1 MSKIKRRT
9 RARQTALQF
18 LYQLDLRGPELIEE
32 LNNFLRENE
41 SDRETVSYART
52 VVQGVH
58 EHCAEIDEILG
69 VVAKNWQVSR
79 MAVVDRNVLR
89 IGAYELLY
97 VPEVPPKVSINEAIE
112 LGKRFSTASS
122 GAFVNGILDKVSRI
136 AKEREESQPEPADG
150 DQASAG
156 VLENCVPTEGVAT
169 EGVPTEGVATEG
181 VPTEGVPTEG
191 VATEGVPTEGV
202 PTEGIAENTVSNNSA
217 ADHPDDALIEED

>member
-18 LYQLDLRGPELIEE
+18 LYQLDLRGPEQIKE

-41 SDRETVSYART
+41 SDRETVNYART

-69 VVAKNWQVSR
+69 AVAKNWQVSR

-122 GAFVNGILDKVSRI
+122 GAFVNGILDKVSQI
-136 AKEREESQPEPADG
+136 AKEREGSQPEPADD

-156 VLENCVPTEGVAT
+156 VLENRVPTEGVA
-169 EGVPTEGVATEG
+169 
-181 VPTEGVPTEG
+181 
-191 VATEGVPTEGV
+191 
-202 PTEGIAENTVSNNSA
+202 TEGIAENTVSNNSA
-217 ADHPDDALIEED
+217 ADHPDDGLIEED

>member
-18 LYQLDLRGPELIEE
+18 LYQLDLRGPELVEE

-58 EHCAEIDEILG
+58 KHCAEIDKILG
-69 VVAKNWQVSR
+69 VVAKNWHVSR

-122 GAFVNGILDKVSRI
+122 GSFVNGILDKVSQI
-136 AKEREESQPEPADG
+136 AKERAGSQPEPTAD
-150 DQASAG
+150 DRDDASE
-156 VLENCVPTEGVAT
+156 LENNVPIEDVS
-169 EGVPTEGVATEG
+169 
-181 VPTEGVPTEG
+181 
-191 VATEGVPTEGV
+191 
-202 PTEGIAENTVSNNSA
+202 ENAVSNNSA
-217 ADHPDDALIEED
+217 ADHLDDALIEED

>member
-18 LYQLDLRGPELIEE
+18 LYQLDLRGPKHIEE

-41 SDRETVSYART
+41 SDRETVNYARS

-97 VPEVPPKVSINEAIE
+97 VPEIPPKVSINESIE

-122 GAFVNGILDKVSRI
+122 GSFVNGILDKVSQI
-136 AKEREESQPEPADG
+136 AKEREGSQPEATADDRDG
-150 DQASAG
+150 AD
-156 VLENCVPTEGVAT
+156 VLENNSPTVDVPEIV
-169 EGVPTEGVATEG
+169 
-181 VPTEGVPTEG
+181 
-191 VATEGVPTEGV
+191 
-202 PTEGIAENTVSNNSA
+202 VSDNSD
-217 ADHPDDALIEED
+217 ADHLDDALIEED